1 MKSNIAVIGMG
12 VMGSCLALNMANHN
26 FKVAVYNYTPDLT
39 DAFVKNHPHQNIIPC
54 YDVKSLVDNVARPR
68 KFFYY
73 GNSW

>member
-39 DAFVKNHPHQNIIPC
+39 DAFVKNHPHQNISYKELAQDLYTPL
-54 YDVKSLVDNVARPR
+54 LVSDYAYISP
-68 KFFYY
+68 
-73 GNSW
+73 

>member
-39 DAFVKNHPHQNIIPC
+39 EAFVKNHPHDNITAF
-54 YDVKSLVDNVARPR
+54 YDVKSLKKELPPSMMISSLS
-68 KFFYY
+68 K
-73 GNSW
+73 

>member
-39 DAFVKNHPHQNIIPC
+39 EVFVKNHPHYRHGTSKNF
-54 YDVKSLVDNVARPR
+54 
-68 KFFYY
+68 KFQHW
-73 GNSW
+73 S

>member
-39 DAFVKNHPHQNIIPC
+39 ECFC
-54 YDVKSLVDNVARPR
+54 EKSPTSKYNTIL
-68 KFFYY
+68 
-73 GNSW
+73 

>member
-39 DAFVKNHPHQNIIPC
+39 EAFVKNHHMII
-54 YDVKSLVDNVARPR
+54 
-68 KFFYY
+68 
-73 GNSW
+73 